1 LALSAKAKESNYF
14 LSIFVAIFLSAILI
28 SGGITTSEGQQP
40 FQDSIIVTTN
50 VDPTPHILKLKAIQD
65 ADQQDIVSAN
75 GFKIDTTNVVSAPVN
90 SQLVVF
96 PTDPMMSVLEAK
108 VKFASG
114 EFRNLNPSIGQ
125 QRNTFSLTTLPMG
138 IYTLDILTL
147 KESQKGAYEGIL
159 IISNSNS
166 VALNPA
172 QIQNQITKVSH
183 DVDIVFKTVGNDPC
197 NYYGLNICD
206 KNGDCDSERFDCW
219 SECKDGS
226 TAVTGQCPGDDDK
239 DCWDNGEPNGKCDE
253 DNGED
258 LPECDGSYQDCKT
271 ESGQVC
277 EAGTTEDGC
286 ELDGYHCIE
295 DEGCGN
301 FSDGICEDCDTDG
314 ESEEEEEET
323 ANCGGEPCTATEKED
338 STLDDETEYEDDG
351 EIEGGEDSGDDED
364 EDSGGDEAAAD
375 EGSSNN

>member
-1 LALSAKAKESNYF
+1 LALSAKVKDSNYF
-14 LSIFVAIFLSAILI
+14 FSIFVAIFLAALLI

-50 VDPTPHILKLKAIQD
+50 VDPTPHILMLKAIQD
-65 ADQQDIVSAN
+65 TDQQGIVSAN

-90 SQLVVF
+90 SQLIVF
-96 PTDPMMSVLEAK
+96 PTDPTMSVLEAK
-108 VKFASG
+108 IKLASG

-125 QRNTFSLTTLPMG
+125 QRNTFSLITLPVG

-159 IISNSNS
+159 IISNSNLLP
-166 VALNPA
+166 LNPT

-226 TAVTGQCPGDDDK
+226 TAVTGQCPGDEDK

-253 DNGED
+253 DDSED
-258 LPECDGSYQDCKT
+258 LPECDGSYQDCVT
-271 ESGQVC
+271 DDGYIC
-277 EAGTTEDGC
+277 EAGSSDHGC
-286 ELDGYHCIE
+286 EIDEE
-295 DEGCGN
+295 DEEYAYAEE
-301 FSDGICEDCDTDG
+301 EDA
-314 ESEEEEEET
+314 EEEET
-323 ANCGGEPCTATEKED
+323 ANCGGEPCTPTEKED
-338 STLDDETEYEDDG
+338 SWLDDETEYEDDG
-351 EIEGGEDSGDDED
+351 EIEGGEDGVDEGDEESGADEESSGDE
-364 EDSGGDEAAAD
+364 SGSE
-375 EGSSNN
+375 E